1 MFVFQ
6 FGINE
11 VGAYH
16 IAVVLSGGVVEL
28 ELEFNL
34 AFNVGIDDFR
44 MLIVGIS
51 FNSNLGCEGEV
62 AYLRTGGDA
71 ASGGEFT
78 FVGHDDTEGEGVV
91 FV

>member
-6 FGINE
+6 LGINE

-16 IAVVLSGGVVEL
+16 IAVILTGGVVEL

-44 MLIVGIS
+44 MLTPI
-51 FNSNLGCEGEV
+51 
-62 AYLRTGGDA
+62 
-71 ASGGEFT
+71 
-78 FVGHDDTEGEGVV
+78 
-91 FV
+91 